1 MKRITIDIEGHDV
14 RIVAKN
20 CAKLD
25 EAIALKALLH
35 RVRDEGLSPGYLS
48 KFLGVKF
55 AEVDNICKPGVE
67 KWTE

>member
-1 MKRITIDIEGHDV
+1 MKRITIEIEGHDV
-14 RIVAKN
+14 KIVSKN

-25 EAIALKALLH
+25 EAIALKALLR

>member
-1 MKRITIDIEGHDV
+1 MKRITIEIEGHDV
-14 RIVAKN
+14 KITSKN

-25 EAIALKALLH
+25 EAIALKALLR

-55 AEVDNICKPGVE
+55 AEVDNICKPSDKNGH
-67 KWTE
+67 